1 MTGVL
6 VAQVVSTL
14 WLAGMIWTIQ
24 VVHYPLFDLV
34 GDDFAAYEAAHSA
47 RISFLLLGPW
57 AVQGV
62 TTAWVLL
69 SRPTGVPWWMVLTA
83 AALAA
88 ATVATTVFVSVPQH
102 DVLGDGFDLTAHAT
116 LVRTNWW
123 RVVAWSGHAALAVWM
138 LVLHLRATAAG

>member
-1 MTGVL
+1 MVGVL
-6 VAQVVSTL
+6 VAQVVATL

-24 VVHYPLFDLV
+24 VVHYPLFELV
-34 GDDFAAYEAAHSA
+34 GDDFTAYQAAHSA

-69 SRPTGVPWWMVLTA
+69 SRPAGVPLWMVLA
-83 AALAA
+83 AAGFAA
-88 ATVATTVFVSVPQH
+88 ATVVVTVLVSVPQH
-102 DVLGDGFDLTAHAT
+102 DVLTGGFDVAAHTT

-123 RVVAWSGHAALAVWM
+123 RTLAWSGHAVLAVWM
-138 LVLHLRATAAG
+138 LVLHLRATG